1 MGPHFGRRLGAIWEI
16 PVKALVRPI
25 VRDHERWAGGMIGRN
40 THPRDWEGLAM
51 KNWIWFGVGVW
62 VVSTLVGTGLS
73 TSALAQSRMYA
84 YPMANQTQEMRDQD
98 RWACHDWAV
107 RQTGFDPTVPQP
119 RRSQQYYA
127 SAPPP
132 SGSSGPLGIG
142 DGGMFRGSGA
152 LGDAATGAA
161 LGAIG
166 GAIAGN
172 AGKGAAIGALTTT
185 LFGGIRRSNRRQQ
198 EEEWRRQQQA
208 NAALQQQQRTRQ
220 RQFDMQRYDRA
231 WGACMSARN
240 YRVQ

>member
-1 MGPHFGRRLGAIWEI
+1 M
-16 PVKALVRPI
+16 LV
-25 VRDHERWAGGMIGRN
+25 VY
-40 THPRDWEGLAM
+40 
-51 KNWIWFGVGVW
+51 
-62 VVSTLVGTGLS
+62 TLVGTGMS
-73 TSALAQSRMYA
+73 TSALAQYRMYA
-84 YPMANQTQEMRDQD
+84 YPMANQTQEKQDQD
-98 RWACHDWAV
+98 RWVCHDWAV

-119 RRSQQYYA
+119 RVSQQYYA

-132 SGSSGPLGIG
+132 RRSSGPLGIG

-161 LGAIG
+161 LGAMG

-185 LFGGIRRSNRRQQ
+185 LFGGIRRSSQRQQ
-198 EEEWRRQQQA
+198 EAEWRRQQQA
-208 NAALQQQQRTRQ
+208 DAHYRQQQVMQQ
-220 RQFDMQRYDRA
+220 RQLDMQGYGRA